1 MTGRG
6 ARSVQG
12 RSGHVPTTLVALR
25 AGAEDVDAEAHA
37 APEPPQHDVALGKGT
52 PQQDGVSAGPSCIF
66 ARASLHSSRREV
78 RCCTTPSSSLTLK
91 SLYTTSLCW
100 RSISACTAFVTA
112 AASTAS
118 LFGMDICC
126 DQARPRKIVEDGPA
140 GLRTFGRRL
149 QHPQAYIYIC
159 EDFFKPATD
168 AMNRTQNNSGQKPLR
183 MNGFRRAYIYIPPP
197 VLQPSSKSASSV
209 DQDAFFCGIG
219 WVDVARHGCRQRR
232 ADD

>member
-126 DQARPRKIVEDGPA
+126 DQVATSEDRRGRPGWIAHFWKKVAAPVEHIYMRSNISNLQPIPRTVRKRIQAKKTLDGK
-140 GLRTFGRRL
+140 GCG
-149 QHPQAYIYIC
+149 
-159 EDFFKPATD
+159 
-168 AMNRTQNNSGQKPLR
+168 
-183 MNGFRRAYIYIPPP
+183 AYIYIPPGAATF
-197 VLQPSSKSASSV
+197 LQKCVIRRSRCLLLRDWVGRRGQTWMPTTPS
-209 DQDAFFCGIG
+209 
-219 WVDVARHGCRQRR
+219 
-232 ADD
+232 

>member
-12 RSGHVPTTLVALR
+12 KSGHVPTTLVALR

-149 QHPQAYIYIC
+149 QHPLNIYIC
-159 EDFFKPATD
+159 EAIFQTCNQFQEPYAKE
-168 AMNRTQNNSGQKPLR
+168 
-183 MNGFRRAYIYIPPP
+183 FRPKNTEDER
-197 VLQPSSKSASSV
+197 
-209 DQDAFFCGIG
+209 
-219 WVDVARHGCRQRR
+219 
-232 ADD
+232 